1 MGRSP
6 GAYLP
11 ALPSPLACRSQSASR
26 SQLLSVPLSQQP
38 TLVFHA
44 PLPSFPLAWSP
55 LWSPLFSFYS
65 IKQRVV
71 PESVN
76 ESGVEPYLEGIIEL
90 PMAVGTKG
98 GALPTHPGYRYTH
111 ALLGNPTARELSELM
126 VAVGLAQVSRI
137 CYDRMNHRMN

>member
-1 MGRSP
+1 M
-6 GAYLP
+6 
-11 ALPSPLACRSQSASR
+11 
-26 SQLLSVPLSQQP
+26 
-38 TLVFHA
+38 
-44 PLPSFPLAWSP
+44 
-55 LWSPLFSFYS
+55 
-65 IKQRVV
+65 

-76 ESGVEPYLEGIIEL
+76 ESGVELYLEGIIEL

-137 CYDRMNHRMN
+137 CYHRMNHRIDEYEWMSREVGRSVFMDALRPPINYELGVALEYVSCI

>member
-1 MGRSP
+1 M
-6 GAYLP
+6 
-11 ALPSPLACRSQSASR
+11 
-26 SQLLSVPLSQQP
+26 
-38 TLVFHA
+38 VFHA
-44 PLPSFPLAWSP
+44 PLTCFPLAWSP
-55 LWSPLFSFYS
+55 LISFYS

-76 ESGVEPYLEGIIEL
+76 ESGVELYLEGIIEL

-126 VAVGLAQVSRI
+126 VAVGLAQVSSI
-137 CYDRMNHRMN
+137 CYHRMNHRITE